1 LAALHQPAEIET
13 VKALLIEGLL
23 TRAEIGKQL
32 GLTVGAVAGM
42 AHRMKAGG
50 VVLPPTRTGPRVRA
64 RPIRKRRKRRARLKP
79 PKSTPVTLL
88 EISKRGC
95 HWPVSGEGLATM
107 FCNASRRNSGHVSY
121 CKFHAMKSINP
132 GKSRRDRGGALI

>member
-1 LAALHQPAEIET
+1 MTVTPQPVIDEIIAYSRAGMPRSAIADK
-13 VKALLIEGLL
+13 VGMSRSSICGLL
-23 TRAEIGKQL
+23 WRRGERPVERERKPPSRPVRKL
-32 GLTVGAVAGM
+32 
-42 AHRMKAGG
+42 
-50 VVLPPTRTGPRVRA
+50 VVRS
-64 RPIRKRRKRRARLKP
+64 KP